1 MKMNETNYRVERVLY
16 EIQRRS
22 PFMTDAEKQMGQQL
36 RLLETKLHSLTQS
49 LESLKRR
56 EQLYG
61 ANVKRQF
68 QFFRLWRT
76 NNNRFLH
83 V

>member
-1 MKMNETNYRVERVLY
+1 
-16 EIQRRS
+16 
-22 PFMTDAEKQMGQQL
+22 MTDAEKQMGQQL

-56 EQLYG
+56 EQIYG
-61 ANVKRQF
+61 AKVKQTVLNF
-68 QFFRLWRT
+68 MFRSSNKKRL
-76 NNNRFLH
+76 FH

>member
-1 MKMNETNYRVERVLY
+1 MLY

-22 PFMTDAEKQMGQQL
+22 PFMTDAEKQMSQEL
-36 RLLETKLHSLTQS
+36 RLLETKLHALSQS
-49 LESLKRR
+49 MESLKRR

-61 ANVKRQF
+61 VKVKS
-68 QFFRLWRT
+68 L
-76 NNNRFLH
+76 

>member
-1 MKMNETNYRVERVLY
+1 MFVYYLFLSITFLNFNCRVEKVLY

-36 RLLETKLHSLTQS
+36 RLLETKLHALSQS

-56 EQLYG
+56 EELYG
-61 ANVKRQF
+61 AKVKSF
-68 QFFRLWRT
+68 I
-76 NNNRFLH
+76 
-83 V
+83 